1 MAGSQAAILAMAIAM
16 MDWLNAHASNAL
28 QESIQ
33 KSNEGQWMPDKIN
46 SVSVPDD
53 LMPGQVQEVHKL
65 PVTFFQEDLQQAG
78 IVAACFHFLLSSNFG
93 QLLSGSVPQNS

>member
-16 MDWLNAHASNAL
+16 MDWLNARASMPSRKA
-28 QESIQ
+28 S
-33 KSNEGQWMPDKIN
+33 KSPTKANQIN
-46 SVSVPDD
+46 SVSVPDDD